1 MARKSAYTSIFLLD
15 ARGIA
20 VLRAKLVGGKVS
32 EVAWHQR
39 EGEWA
44 DTESLSAALAEFVSE
59 KELKDDS
66 CYLILPRRDVTTR
79 FLTLPSHDAEE
90 IAGMVRFS
98 AEEYVPYTVEELI
111 IDQCVLNP
119 LESGESKVLAALA
132 HHEIVERHI
141 TLFSEAG
148 LHAEKIFLSTACMMS
163 LNTFAPPEGRF
174 ALVSLDVGGIEIT
187 VFEERMPVFSR
198 GIVSAQDWA
207 MLAEDPEHGRGSG
220 LLDAGG
226 TEELASEL
234 RGSLSAYRRESA
246 DGLGVDDIY
255 VACPYA
261 QMDKFCVALSEQTGK
276 NCQPAAFALDLL
288 DRAEAAA
295 LPGIPLAC
303 IGALCEIMGKAPATL
318 NLLPVSETK
327 ARRIQGMQRLALR
340 GAVFALIICIVLGG
354 LYFLAFQQRRQMIRE
369 LEARISV
376 IEPNARGIAE
386 KREALNILRRQVDRK
401 GSILEQ
407 IARIVDAAPEGRVN
421 FSRLSLHRNDGIG
434 LWGRAKAV
442 TDVAQFTQ
450 NIRSS
455 ADQYLEFFARARSL
469 YEQQTMEQGTQ
480 VFAYQI
486 EVSALEE
493 GEDGF

>member
-1 MARKSAYTSIFLLD
+1 MDRNSAYTSIIMLD

-90 IAGMVRFS
+90 IAGMARFS

-187 VFEERMPVFSR
+187 VFE
-198 GIVSAQDWA
+198 
-207 MLAEDPEHGRGSG
+207 
-220 LLDAGG
+220 
-226 TEELASEL
+226 
-234 RGSLSAYRRESA
+234 
-246 DGLGVDDIY
+246 
-255 VACPYA
+255 
-261 QMDKFCVALSEQTGK
+261 
-276 NCQPAAFALDLL
+276 
-288 DRAEAAA
+288 
-295 LPGIPLAC
+295 
-303 IGALCEIMGKAPATL
+303 
-318 NLLPVSETK
+318 
-327 ARRIQGMQRLALR
+327 
-340 GAVFALIICIVLGG
+340 
-354 LYFLAFQQRRQMIRE
+354 
-369 LEARISV
+369 
-376 IEPNARGIAE
+376 
-386 KREALNILRRQVDRK
+386 
-401 GSILEQ
+401 
-407 IARIVDAAPEGRVN
+407 
-421 FSRLSLHRNDGIG
+421 
-434 LWGRAKAV
+434 
-442 TDVAQFTQ
+442 
-450 NIRSS
+450 
-455 ADQYLEFFARARSL
+455 
-469 YEQQTMEQGTQ
+469 
-480 VFAYQI
+480 
-486 EVSALEE
+486 
-493 GEDGF
+493 